1 MLSSVRIRSLVL
13 SVLYGFKQ
21 CHIVAT
27 DVAQGP
33 SNALNE
39 GNSDDSVKKVIDSN
53 NNAFR

>member
-1 MLSSVRIRSLVL
+1 ML

-21 CHIVAT
+21 CNIVAT